1 MATKIQ
7 LRGDTAANWTSTN
20 PVLAPRELA
29 VETDTMFYKIGNGTT
44 PWNSLGYGGLA
55 VAGTATVIDYTG
67 IAVPAAPATN
77 HLKVFTKAIAG
88 RMMLRTISPYGAN
101 YALQPALF
109 NSNIFWLTTGSSNAY
124 MSIGQ
129 LIGVTG
135 VVSHPVQTELFGYFG
150 NSITTAAANNTC
162 GAGTTNPSYMRGTLA
177 NGANGFFFK
186 ARLLFPD
193 ATYDTTG
200 AATGSRIFA
209 GLTTNS
215 FAAMV
220 NGSTLPANDIVGFTR
235 NSETAFRVETNWQFI
250 TKDGTSQTLTD
261 TGVPFLP
268 SKVFDLFLYCPPMWN
283 QMFWRIE
290 NVTDGVSNEGLVTD
304 TLPVGASLMRA
315 GVQLGTVNALAR
327 NMRIQHIYVESD
339 R

>member
-20 PVLAPRELA
+20 PVLAAREMG
-29 VETDTMFYKIGNGTT
+29 VETDTMFYKIGNGTSA
-44 PWNSLGYGGLA
+44 WNALGYGGLA

-67 IAVPAAPATN
+67 IAVPAAPAAN

-88 RMMLRTISPYGAN
+88 RMMLRSIGQFGVN

-109 NSNIFWLTTGSSNAY
+109 NSNIFWLTTGSSNAF

-129 LIGVTG
+129 VTAIVG
-135 VVSHPVQTELFGYFG
+135 TVSHPVQTELFGYFS
-150 NSITTAAANNTC
+150 NVITAASANATC
-162 GAGTTNPSYMRGTLA
+162 GPNSTNSTYMRGTLA
-177 NGANGFFFK
+177 NGANGFFYK

-209 GLTTNS
+209 GLTSNTL
-215 FAAMV
+215 AAMV
-220 NGSTLPANDIVGFTR
+220 NASALPASDIVGFSR
-235 NSETAFRVETNWQFI
+235 NSETAFRIETNWQFV
-250 TKDGTSQTLTD
+250 TKDTTTLTITD

-268 SKVFDLFLYCPPMWN
+268 SKVYDVYFYCPPMWN
-283 QMFWRIE
+283 QIFWRIE
-290 NVTDGVSNEGLVTD
+290 NVTDGVSNEGVVTD
-304 TLPVGASLMRA
+304 TLPVGATLMRA

-327 NMRIQHIYVESD
+327 NIRIQHIYVESD